1 MTKKN
6 DPISIAG
13 AVSSARR
20 CVHVNAKP
28 FCALVVVALL
38 AASCATGTGQARP
51 DAKAVTPAPG
61 PQVKL
66 LQAGAKPRKK
76 LRLHPKPG
84 EKQTVD
90 MTLKVAMD
98 IQAGEMPSQPM
109 KMPLMKMTMDV
120 TVKSVSHDGNITYE
134 MVMTD
139 VSVAD
144 EPDAMPQVVEA
155 MKSSMAGLK
164 GLSGTGVMS
173 DCGLNKGI
181 EMKVPPGA
189 DPQLRQALE
198 QAKDA
203 ISRMA
208 APLPKEALGPGAIW
222 EFKQPITSQGMT
234 MDQTV
239 TYQLLSH
246 EGQRV
251 STKSTIVQSASNQKI
266 QNPAMQGLQ
275 LDLTK
280 MVGKGNGNLTF
291 DLRKILPLKATGD
304 VHSELSMQMDMGGQM
319 TTMLMKMDM
328 NVSLEAK

>member
-1 MTKKN
+1 MTKKK
-6 DPISIAG
+6 DPISITG
-13 AVSSARR
+13 AMSGGLRR
-20 CVHVNAKP
+20 AHLNAKQI
-28 FCALVVVALL
+28 CSLAVVALL
-38 AASCATGTGQARP
+38 AASCATGTREARP
-51 DAKAVTPAPG
+51 DAKAVTPAPA
-61 PQVKL
+61 PEVKL

-84 EKQTVD
+84 DKQTAD
-90 MTLKVAMD
+90 MTLKMAMD
-98 IQAGEMPSQPM
+98 IQVGEMPSQPM

-120 TVKSVSHDGNITYE
+120 TVKSVSHDGNIAYE

-144 EPDAMPQVVEA
+144 EPDALPQVVEA

-164 GLSGTGVMS
+164 GLSGTGVMT
-173 DCGLNKGI
+173 DRGLNKGI

-198 QAKDA
+198 QAKNA
-203 ISRMA
+203 FSRMA
-208 APLPKEALGPGAIW
+208 APLPQEAVGPGAIW
-222 EFKQPITSQGMT
+222 EFKEPIISQGMT
-234 MDQTV
+234 MDQTA

-251 STKSTIVQSASNQKI
+251 STKSTIAQSASNQKI

-280 MVGKGNGNLTF
+280 MAGKGTGDLTF
-291 DLRKILPLKATGD
+291 ELRKILPLKATGD
-304 VHSELSMQMDMGGQM
+304 IHSDLSMQMDMGGQA
-319 TTMLMKMDM
+319 TTMLMKMDI
-328 NVSLEAK
+328 NVGLEAR